1 MFTFLFS
8 SAVKNMIRL
17 FIYFKSFYFHHQVF
31 YELIMACFPVGLIN
45 SMDRALRLP
54 WQSQMS
60 GFDCRSS
67 LKILGFFLYRLGFH
81 STAMIMFTFMIFN
94 YFDNFVFSCSRKEK
108 CLFFG
113 ISLPWSTNRPLP
125 SSKTLTLGRP
135 SAEPFLWIE
144 NDFYLYENEKII
156 SISKAEHLTSFW
168 YRGPMELGYILPIA
182 DEIFLF

>member
-1 MFTFLFS
+1 MFTFLSS

-17 FIYFKSFYFHHQVF
+17 LIYFKSFISTIGYFTNLQWPAFRLAWLTQWIEHC
-31 YELIMACFPVGLIN
+31 ACRGLE
-45 SMDRALRLP
+45 
-54 WQSQMS
+54 SQMS
-60 GFDCRSS
+60 GFDSRSS
-67 LKILGFFLYRLGFH
+67 LKILGFFLYPLGFH

-125 SSKTLTLGRP
+125 SFKTLTLGRP

-144 NDFYLYENEKII
+144 NEFYLYENEK
-156 SISKAEHLTSFW
+156 SSPHQRLST
-168 YRGPMELGYILPIA
+168 
-182 DEIFLF
+182 